1 MKISSRH
8 LDFYLPNN
16 ALNLTDL
23 PPATATLTAAY
34 VCWTI
39 VLYIVRRRY
48 MKNSALED
56 IDSRLVVVPFLQ
68 MIPNKIFFYPL
79 SLVFSNLID
88 VEPWKFILN
97 FANLLIGGAYIEILW
112 QSPLELLK
120 FVLGIGSLA
129 NLIVVLITICLHI
142 IWPSIRLDLPLD
154 GNYTLIVGFPIIY
167 KQLFPETTIFE
178 TKQLPFIS
186 KNFRFKL
193 LPIFT
198 LIALT
203 FIQLVWFHHFSQ
215 LLSIW
220 ITFFTC
226 YFYLRF
232 YQELP
237 RTMAEG
243 ADYKVIGDASETFQL
258 IYFFPDLL
266 KPVLSPIFDFVY
278 EKFVVE
284 WHLATPFRM
293 YDIEQANISAQKR
306 GAKPVGSSN
315 AEERRKQL
323 ALQVLEERLVD
334 EDGTELG
341 DISAENRV

>member
-1 MKISSRH
+1 
-8 LDFYLPNN
+8 
-16 ALNLTDL
+16 
-23 PPATATLTAAY
+23 
-34 VCWTI
+34 
-39 VLYIVRRRY
+39 
-48 MKNSALED
+48 
-56 IDSRLVVVPFLQ
+56 
-68 MIPNKIFFYPL
+68 
-79 SLVFSNLID
+79 
-88 VEPWKFILN
+88 
-97 FANLLIGGAYIEILW
+97 GAYIEILW

-178 TKQLPFIS
+178 TKQFPFIS

-243 ADYKVIGDASETFQL
+243 TDY
-258 IYFFPDLL
+258 
-266 KPVLSPIFDFVY
+266 
-278 EKFVVE
+278 KFVVE

-341 DISAENRV
+341 DISVENRV